1 MPRQSSDDD
10 RPMGLK
16 FTRNNFFSF
25 SKGEV
30 KRTPSSAKRYEEKES
45 SNRDSDASFTQLS
58 PIASPTIPTRSP
70 FRIRD
75 SQASAQ
81 NMSQSNNSQYNMH
94 QNNNHHYNNNAQNTS
109 SSSSNYNNSNYSN
122 NNYNKNNSNSNNKNI
137 ITSSS
142 HVKEPSTYSI
152 SSDSSS
158 VSTDDDLTHELESI
172 WKLKSSKATSSQ
184 EIQKKAFSSDDML
197 MQLLVSHAVVDSRD
211 FKVLSFEEFEE
222 LKQNYARLKNQVQVS
237 TSKLQLDKKIQE
249 TSHTLTQLS
258 SPTHHYRE
266 SVLILRDEALEA
278 DKQVASL
285 SERLNQLK
293 EEEAQAQ
300 YKILQHTAGVLALG
314 LHKLEK
320 QKNNSQGGHQH
331 HYVVKQEEETGHVD
345 QEQVDR
351 LKSELQQMTH
361 SLNALLKRHNLDEQE
376 SSAELVLDRIEDR
389 LDAYKADTKQL
400 EKKVEAAEERI
411 RLESMAGKKME
422 IQLKAIQDKRDAAEQ
437 RIHDLQ
443 SEIELLKEEAT
454 AKSNSNNKF
463 DMDLESLQADMNNLN
478 FEDDSNNNQ
487 KITDLESELEAT
499 VDHLHRVQAELKS
512 GQTELGTLK
521 IMISDLEVASSK
533 AQSQATVYQNRE
545 KALKVEME
553 QYRDEVFGLRAE
565 KEKWEKTMKRQTY
578 MQMMDNSGP
587 SLTEK
592 FEQQL
597 EEQEQEYR
605 AQLKEQ
611 AAFLDKTSRQCESLQ
626 QEHDKLTATC
636 QDLED
641 LIRDKTRALDARDV
655 QITRLE
661 QEMKQQ
667 QQQRPSTVD
676 GATARNM
683 KELQDAFSVKEAQWI
698 EQSAAMEAN
707 FEGIM
712 REFDRLTGTAMEFE
726 TDKMN
731 YERRIEALSSQVK
744 TLETDLNEEKVKNLG
759 FQGDTPTTA
768 SLRREFRKM
777 INDIKA
783 DHERVLEREADEK
796 KKLEKQ
802 LKDLKHE
809 KEMSRYERVNIGV
822 QTLFIA

>member
-389 LDAYKADTKQL
+389 LD
-400 EKKVEAAEERI
+400 AAEERI